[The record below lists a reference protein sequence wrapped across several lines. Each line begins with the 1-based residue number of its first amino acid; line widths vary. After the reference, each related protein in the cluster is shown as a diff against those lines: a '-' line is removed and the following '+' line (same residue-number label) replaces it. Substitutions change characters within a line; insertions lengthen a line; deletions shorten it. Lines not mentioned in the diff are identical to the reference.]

1 MSYSD
6 NAMMAKVR
14 ARYGRR
20 LHEEDYK
27 QLMACRSTSEIA
39 AFLKTRQG
47 YRSVL
52 AQVQEDMVH
61 RGQIETLIR
70 RRVLN
75 FYTQL
80 LKYSYSDRLFLDLY
94 IGRSEIS
101 QLLLAM
107 RYLNA
112 GEMDRYIVAL
122 PVYLAR
128 FTRFDLFALA
138 KIRDFDGLLDLLEH
152 SGYYEIVGRFRPYAS
167 GQIDIVGCER
177 ALDTYYYSTMIARVE
192 KEYRGQTREDLL
204 GLLYWQIDFLNISAI
219 YRLKRYFGYK
229 PEQVRASLIDVKTD
243 MSNLRRE
250 RLINAEGRDEL
261 LQAIRETRPLR
272 GLVGDTASS
281 AVEIITRLDHLRL
294 GKARKPLRFSTRPV
308 VVVVA
313 YMTILELELSNIVHI
328 IEGVHYGS
336 PPEEMS
342 KLLVI

>member
-1 MSYSD
+1 
-6 NAMMAKVR
+6 MMAKVR

-20 LHEEDYK
+20 LQDEDYK
-27 QLMACRSTSEIA
+27 QLMACHNVSEIA
-39 AFLKTRQG
+39 GYLKTRQG

-52 AQVQEDMVH
+52 AQVQEEMVH
-61 RGQIETLIR
+61 RGQVESLIR
-70 RRVLN
+70 RRILN

-112 GEMDRYIVAL
+112 GEMDRYIVSL

-138 KIRDFDGLLDLLEH
+138 KVHDFDGLLDLLERTD
-152 SGYYEIVGRFRPYAS
+152 YYEIVGQFRPYAS

-177 ALDTYYYSTMIARVE
+177 ALDTYYYSVMTARVE
-192 KEYRGQTREDLL
+192 KEYRGKTREDIL
-204 GLLYWQIDFLNISAI
+204 GLLHWQIDFHNLSVI

-229 PEQVRASLIDVKTD
+229 PEQIRASLIDVASGMSKTI
-243 MSNLRRE
+243 RE
-250 RLINAEGRDEL
+250 RLINAEGTDEL
-261 LQAIRETRPLR
+261 LDAIRGLRSLR
-272 GLVGDTASS
+272 GLVGDAAPSTL
-281 AVEIITRLDHLRL
+281 EIVARLDHLRL
-294 GKARKPLRFSTRPV
+294 TKAQRPLRFSTRPV

-328 IEGVHYGS
+328 IEGVHYGV
-336 PPEEMS
+336 PPEEMY